1 MELFG
6 TRFTRDDNCDINA
19 ALNYGYSLILSR
31 FNQEITSSGYL
42 TQLGFKHSS
51 STNPYNLSSDLMEPF
66 RVLVD
71 EVVYEHREDTFDNKF
86 KIVLLNILNKQVR
99 IDNKQQYLVN
109 AITVYV
115 RSIFTAIENNDPQLI
130 KFMEFE

>member
-86 KIVLLNILNKQVR
+86 KIELLNILNKQVR